1 MTEGRADRPAL
12 GARWALRDATRHEH
26 DQVDAAFSTHDLST
40 IDGYGRFLSAQ
51 SRAFI
56 AIERAADAAGAGAL
70 IADWDD
76 RRRAD
81 LLLDDLADLGMEA
94 PASIAPPVIT
104 SDAEI
109 LGAVYVLE
117 GSRLGGAV
125 LFRSAPFDAPRRFL
139 EPDGAGPRWR
149 SLVALMDARLTD
161 DREIEAAV
169 QSARAVFNCFH
180 QAAEAEAA

>member
-1 MTEGRADRPAL
+1 MQVLFVEDDAMNRRVVKDML
-12 GARWALRDATRHEH
+12 SVVGAEMA
-26 DQVDAAFSTHDLST
+26 
-40 IDGYGRFLSAQ
+40 
-51 SRAFI
+51 
-56 AIERAADAAGAGAL
+56 
-70 IADWDD
+70 
-76 RRRAD
+76 
-81 LLLDDLADLGMEA
+81 EA
-94 PASIAPPVIT
+94 

-169 QSARAVFNCFH
+169 RSARAVFNCFH